1 MSEYYYIDRIE
12 GEYAVNEWSNK
23 KLINIKW
30 ISLPNEIKEGDCLK
44 RINGKSYIDN
54 DEKNKRKKKKK
65 KDTRII

>member
-1 MSEYYYIDRIE
+1 M
-12 GEYAVNEWSNK
+12 
-23 KLINIKW
+23 INIKC